1 MVSTPQIAS
10 SSGSDSK
17 DGQIGRER
25 PDNHNAPFHA
35 QLNSIPQSFD
45 RGATHPTQPYE
56 PHLPFDMSGVPE
68 GAVLTDGISASP
80 QLVVSSA
87 SQITATLGEQQGE
100 TVPDRVT
107 LNLKVPEKYFIV
119 KSLTMQDL
127 EASVQNGVWATQT
140 HNEEALNKA
149 FEAADNVYLIFSA
162 NKSGEYYGYAR
173 MTSLSLTIPTPATET
188 APKGHIIDD
197 SARGTIF
204 WEAETADFEQDLP
217 KKGGESGQEEDLQQ
231 DQDWGRPFSIEWI
244 STNRLP
250 FYRTRG
256 LRNPWNANREVKIA
270 RDGTE
275 LEPSVGK
282 RLVQMFHRIA
292 QPHAG
297 AAQGTPQAFVQTQS
311 Y

>member
-1 MVSTPQIAS
+1 M
-10 SSGSDSK
+10 
-17 DGQIGRER
+17 
-25 PDNHNAPFHA
+25 
-35 QLNSIPQSFD
+35 
-45 RGATHPTQPYE
+45 
-56 PHLPFDMSGVPE
+56 
-68 GAVLTDGISASP
+68 
-80 QLVVSSA
+80 
-87 SQITATLGEQQGE
+87 
-100 TVPDRVT
+100 
-107 LNLKVPEKYFIV
+107 
-119 KSLTMQDL
+119 
-127 EASVQNGVWATQT
+127 
-140 HNEEALNKA
+140 
-149 FEAADNVYLIFSA
+149 YLIFSA

-173 MTSLSLTIPTPATET
+173 MTSPIVGSPVALNVQPQTPVRVDLSDGPKTIPTPATET